1 LVPQFF
7 WDKPTERLLGAGI
20 RPEYLNDDVLGRAL
34 DKVYAQGVTELYALL
49 ASQAVNRLGLR
60 VCFAQFDST
69 SFHVDGQYN
78 GQSEADTG
86 VIHLTRGYSRD
97 HRPDLNQAILQLIVD
112 RQAGLPL
119 LMQPLNGNA
128 EDKTSFRQTLQA
140 YLGQLHTTYEL
151 AYIVADSAL
160 YTAETL
166 PLLTATAWITRVP
179 ATLTEA
185 RAVLRQ
191 AKPQTM
197 TRLDEHTRYQTLTST
212 YAGVSQRW
220 LVVYSKPAHQR
231 ALHTVHR
238 QCLKQTEAD
247 GKAFAA
253 LCGQTFACAAD
264 AEQALAGFQKKLTL
278 TTIADARI
286 EAVPHYHRRGRPAKA
301 CQPNT
306 VMYRIAG
313 ALAGLPAEY
322 TARLRQ
328 QSCFIL
334 ATNQLDT
341 NALSDTELLQAYNRL
356 SAYPPSLLGIKCLV
370 SLTE

>member
-1 LVPQFF
+1 MAAHIETGTMVPPRYRSQTLDHLGLVAGMYDELGIGEVLDRVIVQDHDKRQVSVGQAVKAMVLNGLGFVNQRLYLVPQFF

-151 AYIVADSAL
+151 AYI
-160 YTAETL
+160 
-166 PLLTATAWITRVP
+166 
-179 ATLTEA
+179 
-185 RAVLRQ
+185 
-191 AKPQTM
+191 
-197 TRLDEHTRYQTLTST
+197 
-212 YAGVSQRW
+212 
-220 LVVYSKPAHQR
+220 
-231 ALHTVHR
+231 
-238 QCLKQTEAD
+238 
-247 GKAFAA
+247 
-253 LCGQTFACAAD
+253 
-264 AEQALAGFQKKLTL
+264 
-278 TTIADARI
+278 
-286 EAVPHYHRRGRPAKA
+286 
-301 CQPNT
+301 
-306 VMYRIAG
+306 
-313 ALAGLPAEY
+313 
-322 TARLRQ
+322 
-328 QSCFIL
+328 
-334 ATNQLDT
+334 
-341 NALSDTELLQAYNRL
+341 RL